1 MGPSVRILGVDP
13 GSVRTGF
20 AIIDFH
26 GQQFTHVHSGHL
38 ALGRGDMAQR
48 LARIFQGLNDMI
60 EQYQPQAAAVETVF
74 VQKNVASAIKLG
86 QARGAAIA
94 AIACQQLSV
103 AEYPPAKVKQA
114 IVGGGRADKQQINFM
129 VQRLVALRE
138 APQEDQADALAIAVC
153 HAFHLRPQ
161 RRGVAR

>member
-1 MGPSVRILGVDP
+1 MTSSVRILGVDP
-13 GSVRTGF
+13 GSVRMGF

-26 GQQFTHVHSGHL
+26 GQQLTHVHSGHF

-94 AIACQQLSV
+94 AIACQKLSV
-103 AEYPPAKVKQA
+103 AEYPPATVKQA

-153 HAFHLRPQ
+153 HAFHLRSQ
-161 RRGVAR
+161 RWGVAR